1 MKICEIL
8 SVGTELLLGD
18 TTDTNATF
26 LSRKLRELG
35 FAVYHRQ
42 TVGDNEKR
50 MSEAMALALSRS
62 DLVLVTG
69 GLGPTYDDITRSVAA
84 RLFEMPLVKNE
95 AVAED
100 IRAYFHRRDIEMS
113 DNNFLQAMV
122 PQGGEI
128 LPNLWGTAPGLRL
141 KKNGKE
147 MILLPGVPREM
158 KEIFAASVEPVL
170 AEASGGKMK
179 TEILHFYGISESLLD
194 EKIGLFMKAS
204 KNPTMAPYAANGEVE
219 VHITALGNSEDE
231 IETIC
236 REAKEKIL
244 SLVGE
249 YCYGEGN
256 TSVENEVVNFFRQKK
271 ITLATA
277 ESCTGGLLS
286 QRITS
291 IPGAS
296 DVFSFGVTT
305 YSEEKKMQVLGVSP
319 KTLREEGVYSRACA
333 LEMARGVRELA
344 GSDVGIGITG
354 IAGPSGETET
364 DPVGTVYIAV
374 ASKEKYLVERCVF
387 GRGKGDRAYIR
398 HQAATK
404 AMIMA
409 LLFCKN
415 DDK

>member
-26 LSRKLRELG
+26 LSRKLREYG

-42 TVGDNEKR
+42 TIGDNEKR
-50 MSEAMALALSRS
+50 MCEAMALALSRS

-84 RLFEMPLVKNE
+84 RLFEMPLMRNE
-95 AVAED
+95 AVAEE
-100 IRAYFHRRDIEMS
+100 ICAYFRRRGMNMS

-122 PQGGEI
+122 PQGAEI

-141 KKNGKE
+141 KKDGKE

-158 KEIFAASVEPVL
+158 KEIFASSVEPIL
-170 AEASGGKMK
+170 AEESGGRMK
-179 TEILHFYGISESLLD
+179 TEVLHFYGISESLLD
-194 EKIGLFMKAS
+194 EKIGFLMKES
-204 KNPTMAPYAANGEVE
+204 KNPTIAPYAADGEAE
-219 VHITALGNSEDE
+219 VHITALGKREEE
-231 IETIC
+231 IEALC
-236 REAKEKIL
+236 RGAKEKIL
-244 SLVGE
+244 ALVGE

-256 TSVENEVVNFFRQKK
+256 TSAENEVVTRYRQKK
-271 ITLATA
+271 MTLATA

-296 DVFSFGVTT
+296 DIFSLGVTA
-305 YSEEKKMQVLGVSP
+305 YSEEKKMQVLGVSE
-319 KTLREEGVYSRACA
+319 KTLREDGVYSRACA
-333 LEMARGVRELA
+333 LEMARGVRTLS

-354 IAGPSGETET
+354 IAGPSGGTEK
-364 DPVGTVYIAV
+364 DPVGTVYVAV
-374 ASKEKYLVERCVF
+374 VSGEKELVERTVF
-387 GRGKGDRAYIR
+387 GRGKSDRAYIR
-398 HQAATK
+398 HLAATK
-404 AMIMA
+404 ALI
-409 LLFCKN
+409 LSLSFCEN
-415 DDK
+415 SDK